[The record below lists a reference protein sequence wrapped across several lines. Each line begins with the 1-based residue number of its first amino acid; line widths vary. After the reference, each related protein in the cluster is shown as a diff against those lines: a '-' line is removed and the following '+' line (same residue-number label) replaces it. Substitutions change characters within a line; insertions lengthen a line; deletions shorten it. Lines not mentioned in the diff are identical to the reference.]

1 MKKILCSTGALIG
14 IPNGRDFRLL
24 EPLSKQLTCDGFEF
38 MMYSSW
44 YEKVE
49 EIQAFLKELK
59 LYIPVFHCEKSIG
72 EYISKG
78 SEEDLAEAFR
88 RFEINCDLAKA
99 IGAEKL
105 VLHLWSG
112 HVSDSNFQS
121 NLGAYPCLK
130 AIADS
135 YGLVLGIENVVCNV
149 ENPMKHLCELREA
162 YPGIRFVFDTKMAAF
177 HEELE
182 QLYEKE
188 YEWLWK
194 DGCICHYHVNDY
206 NGGYMD
212 WANLRTLPI
221 GAGKLDFELFFS
233 FIREIAYEGDY
244 ALEATAFNSE
254 GVVDVEM
261 LNRQVAYIRE
271 KLSEH

>member
-1 MKKILCSTGALIG
+1 MKKVLCSTGAIIG
-14 IPNGRDFRLL
+14 IPNGRDYTLL
-24 EPLSKQLTCDGFEF
+24 EPLSKVLTCDGFEF

-44 YEKVE
+44 YDKIE
-49 EIQAFLKELK
+49 EIKNFLQNAK

-72 EYISKG
+72 EYISNG
-78 SEEDLAEAFR
+78 GEENFAEAYR

-99 IGAEKL
+99 MGAEQL

-112 HVSDSNFQS
+112 IVSDSKFQN
-121 NLGAYPCLK
+121 NLAAYPRLHE
-130 AIADS
+130 IAEN

-162 YPGIRFVFDTKMAAF
+162 YPDIRFVFDTKMAAF

-182 QLYEKE
+182 RLYEKE

-194 DGCICHYHVNDY
+194 DGHICHYHVNDY

-212 WANLRTLPI
+212 WGNLRTLRI
-221 GAGKLDFELFFS
+221 GQGKLDFERFFA
-233 FIREIAYEGDY
+233 FVRETCYEGGY
-244 ALEATAFNSE
+244 TLEATAYDSE
-254 GVVDVEM
+254 GNVDVEK
-261 LNRQVAYIRE
+261 LNQQFEYVRT
-271 KLSEH
+271 HM

>member
-44 YEKVE
+44 YEKTE
-49 EIQAFLKELK
+49 EIRTFLQELK
-59 LYIPVFHCEKSIG
+59 LFIPVFHCEKGIG
-72 EYISKG
+72 EDISKG
-78 SEEDLAEAFR
+78 GPEELAEAFR
-88 RFEINCDLAKA
+88 RFEINCDLAKS

-121 NLGAYPCLK
+121 NLGAYPRLK
-130 AIADS
+130 EIADS

-149 ENPMKHLCELREA
+149 ENPLKHLRELREV
-162 YPGIRFVFDTKMAAF
+162 YPDIRFVFDTKMAAF

-194 DGCICHYHVNDY
+194 DGHICHYHVNDY
-206 NGGYMD
+206 SGGYMD
-212 WANLRTLPI
+212 WANLRTLRI
-221 GAGKLDFELFFS
+221 GQGKLDFERFFA
-233 FIREIAYEGDY
+233 FIREIGYEGDY
-244 ALEATAFNSE
+244 TLEATAFNSE
-254 GVVDVEM
+254 GIVDVEM
-261 LNRQVAYIRE
+261 LNEQVAYVRE
-271 KLSEH
+271 KIK